1 MLSSSKMDNI
11 PPEKNP
17 QPTLEIQTTNDGSHT
32 LYRPDLDETYHS
44 HKGAL
49 AESVYV
55 FIEKG
60 LEFIS
65 SSNRKTI
72 TVFEVGL
79 GTGLNA
85 LLSAQFAIEKSKEVR
100 FHSIE
105 PFPVKETI
113 FQQLNYAHE
122 EKDEQLFLNIHN
134 SPWEKE
140 VAIGEHFYLHKYQQ
154 KLEDFIAPITADVV
168 FMDAFAPSKQAD
180 VWALANLEKC
190 FTLLNPGGILV
201 TYCAQGQFK
210 RNLKACGF
218 EIEVL
223 PGALGKKEMVRAIKP

>member
-1 MLSSSKMDNI
+1 MSN
-11 PPEKNP
+11 NP
-17 QPTLEIQTTNDGSHT
+17 TSENPHPVLEIQATNDGSPT

-49 AESVYV
+49 AESAYV

-60 LEFIS
+60 LAYLATGS
-65 SSNRKTI
+65 CQKTI

-85 LLSAQFAIEKSKEVR
+85 LLSAQFATKNSSKVH
-100 FHSIE
+100 FHSVE
-105 PFPVKETI
+105 PFPVPKAI
-113 FQQLNYAHE
+113 YQQLNYAE
-122 EKDEQLFLNIHN
+122 DEKGKHLFLNIHTR
-134 SPWEKE
+134 PWGKE
-140 VAIGEHFYLHKYQQ
+140 VAIGEHFSIYKYQQ
-154 KLEDFIAPITADVV
+154 KLEDFNAPILADVV

-180 VWALANLEKC
+180 VWALTNLEKC
-190 FTLLNPGGILV
+190 YGLLNSGGILV

-223 PGALGKKEMVRAIKP
+223 PGALGKKEMVRAIKL